1 MKKINYEKTV
11 EKIRENLRNYL
22 VKNDLKSLVI
32 GVSGGA
38 DSGLIS
44 ALCYPVCKE
53 LGVELIGRLIIIESN
68 KPDEIERARNIGQYF
83 CTNFTEVNL
92 TTEFHTMK
100 NMVNLESLSSG
111 FNGRI
116 IGGDPETERETKIR
130 LGNIKARMR
139 MIYLYDLAQK
149 NKGLVLST
157 DNYTEFLVGF
167 WTLHGDEGDYGM
179 IQELW
184 KTEVYGMIEW
194 FSKNEISGEASDS
207 LASML
212 DAVATDGLGITN
224 SDLDQLLPDWKERHT
239 TTREGYKEVDNILED
254 YLSESNNPLDE
265 YESVNISSIISSINK
280 IIKETHP
287 VISRHLRTQF
297 KRDNPI
303 NLKRKD
309 IIE

>member
-1 MKKINYEKTV
+1 MKEINYEKTV

-22 VKNDLKSLVI
+22 VKNNLKSLVI

-53 LGVELIGRLIIIESN
+53 LGVELIGRFITIDSN
-68 KPDEIERARNIGQYF
+68 KEDEKIRARNIGKHF
-83 CTNFTEVNL
+83 CTNFREIDLTSNWLNL
-92 TTEFHTMK
+92 TKCVTDTNDIIIRHSESIKEF
-100 NMVNLESLSSG
+100 
-111 FNGRI
+111 
-116 IGGDPETERETKIR
+116 KIR
-130 LGNIKARMR
+130 MGNVKARTR

-149 NKGLVLST
+149 NRGLVLST

-167 WTLHGDEGDYGM
+167 WTLHGDVGDYGM

-194 FSKNEISGEASDS
+194 ISKNEVSGEASDS
-207 LASML
+207 LSAML
-212 DAVATDGLGITN
+212 DAVATDGLGITS
-224 SDLDQLLPDWKERHT
+224 SDLDQLLPDWQERHT
-239 TTREGYKEVDNILED
+239 TTREGYNEVDNILDD
-254 YLSESNNPLDE
+254 YLFGFDE
-265 YESVNISSIISSINK
+265 NHPAHIE
-280 IIKETHP
+280 ETHP

-309 IIE
+309 IVE

>member
-1 MKKINYEKTV
+1 MKEINYEKTLRN
-11 EKIRENLRNYL
+11 IRRELKNYL
-22 VKNDLKSLVI
+22 VSHNLKSLVI

-38 DSGLIS
+38 DSGLICAIS
-44 ALCYPVCKE
+44 YPVCKE
-53 LGVELIGRLIIIESN
+53 LGIPLIGRSITIQTN
-68 KPDEIERARNIGQYF
+68 KEDERERAKNIGKHF
-83 CTNFTEVNL
+83 CTNFDEINL
-92 TTEFHTMK
+92 TDEYFTLKDF
-100 NMVNLESLSSG
+100 VGQRYPLECFVG
-111 FNGRI
+111 E
-116 IGGDPETERETKIR
+116 ETERETKIR

-167 WTLHGDEGDYGM
+167 WTLHGDVGDYGM

-194 FSKNEISGEASDS
+194 ISKNEISGEASDS
-207 LASML
+207 LSVML
-212 DAVATDGLGITN
+212 DAVATDGLGITS

-239 TTREGYKEVDNILED
+239 TTREGYKEVDDILEY
-254 YLSESNNPLDE
+254 YLSKFNEKHSDLYSPVE
-265 YESVNISSIISSINK
+265 ISSVISSIDK
-280 IIKETHP
+280 IIKESHP
-287 VISRHLRTQF
+287 VISRHLKTQF

-309 IIE
+309 IVE

>member
-1 MKKINYEKTV
+1 
-11 EKIRENLRNYL
+11 
-22 VKNDLKSLVI
+22 
-32 GVSGGA
+32 
-38 DSGLIS
+38 
-44 ALCYPVCKE
+44 
-53 LGVELIGRLIIIESN
+53 
-68 KPDEIERARNIGQYF
+68 
-83 CTNFTEVNL
+83 
-92 TTEFHTMK
+92 
-100 NMVNLESLSSG
+100 
-111 FNGRI
+111 
-116 IGGDPETERETKIR
+116 
-130 LGNIKARMR
+130 
-139 MIYLYDLAQK
+139 
-149 NKGLVLST
+149 
-157 DNYTEFLVGF
+157 
-167 WTLHGDEGDYGM
+167 
-179 IQELW
+179 
-184 KTEVYGMIEW
+184 MIEW
-194 FSKNEISGEASDS
+194 ISKNEISGEASDS